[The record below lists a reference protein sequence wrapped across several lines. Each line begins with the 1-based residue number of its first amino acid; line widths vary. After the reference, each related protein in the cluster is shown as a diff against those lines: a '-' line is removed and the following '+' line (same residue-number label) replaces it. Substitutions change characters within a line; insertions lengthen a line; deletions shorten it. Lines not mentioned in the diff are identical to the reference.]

1 MAELGQ
7 LAGDRAADHS
17 RAQHPDPHV
26 SPPLPNLHPA
36 LGDASRVADEAV
48 GMKISRI
55 AIPVMV
61 TAFVAAAPA
70 AASAAEFEGTVRS
83 VNVEKRTF
91 RLHDSERGTKRIKV
105 TRNTRFERID
115 GIRGLRAGMRNVEVV
130 AKRRDGRWVA
140 IEVERS
146 GGGGNHG
153 GDDD

>member
-1 MAELGQ
+1 
-7 LAGDRAADHS
+7 
-17 RAQHPDPHV
+17 
-26 SPPLPNLHPA
+26 
-36 LGDASRVADEAV
+36 
-48 GMKISRI
+48 MKISRI

-61 TAFVAAAPA
+61 GALVAAAPA
-70 AASAAEFEGTVRS
+70 AAAAAEFEGTVRS

-115 GIRGLRAGMRNVEVV
+115 GIRGLHAGMRNVEVV

-146 GGGGNHG
+146 GGGGDHG

>member
-1 MAELGQ
+1 LPEIARPTIPVPNTPILTWVLLLPALHLP
-7 LAGDRAADHS
+7 LAGASPAAGK
-17 RAQHPDPHV
+17 A
-26 SPPLPNLHPA
+26 
-36 LGDASRVADEAV
+36 VA
-48 GMKISRI
+48 MKISRL
-55 AIPVMV
+55 AIPVTV
-61 TAFVAAAPA
+61 AALVAAAPA
-70 AASAAEFEGTVRS
+70 VAAAAEFEGTVRS
-83 VNVEKRTF
+83 VNRENRTF

-115 GIRGLRAGMRNVEVV
+115 GLRGLHAGMRNVEVV